1 MPPSVLEIDGV
12 SKAYGG
18 VQALADINA
27 RLEGPGIVGL
37 IGPNGSG
44 KSTLLGVL
52 CGLVPPTSG
61 TVTFQGE
68 KLPLGH
74 THKVAQRGVS
84 RAFQAARLAPDLLV
98 WENICLS
105 ITKVRRRS
113 QLRDRSA
120 EIAAALDLS
129 HVFEARTDQ
138 LTAAERRRLQ
148 VASAVASDP
157 AVLLLDEP
165 AAGLTHAEAIALG
178 EAVTGL
184 AAGSLVVIVEHNM
197 QLIYSLAEHVLVL
210 IDGELAATGTPDEIT
225 ANPRVQDAY
234 LGVGHT
240 GGHSQEA
247 VK

>member
-1 MPPSVLEIDGV
+1 MPPLVLEIDGV
-12 SKAYGG
+12 SKSYGG
-18 VQALADINA
+18 VHALDDVSA

-52 CGLVPPTSG
+52 CGLVPPTTG

-68 KLPLGH
+68 RLPLGR
-74 THKVAQRGVS
+74 THKVTRRGVS

-98 WENICLS
+98 WENICLA
-105 ITKVRRRS
+105 ITGVRRRS
-113 QLRDRSA
+113 QLRERSA

-129 HVFEARTDQ
+129 HVFDAHVDA

-148 VASAVASDP
+148 VASAVASEP
-157 AVLLLDEP
+157 MVLLLDEP
-165 AAGLTHAEAIALG
+165 AAGLTHAEALALG
-178 EAVTGL
+178 EAITGL

-197 QLIYSLAEHVLVL
+197 QLIYSLASHVLVL
-210 IDGELAATGTPDEIT
+210 IDGELAAQGTPDHIT
-225 ANPRVQDAY
+225 ANARVQDAY

-240 GGHSQEA
+240 GHAQEQLS
-247 VK
+247 

>member
-1 MPPSVLEIDGV
+1 LVLEIDGV

-18 VQALADINA
+18 VQALDHITA

-52 CGLVPPTSG
+52 CGLVPPTAGS
-61 TVTFQGE
+61 VTFQGE
-68 KLPLGH
+68 KLPLGS
-74 THKVAQRGVS
+74 THRVARRGVS

-113 QLRDRSA
+113 QLRERSA
-120 EIAAALDLS
+120 EIAAALDLT
-129 HVFEARTDQ
+129 HVFEAHTEQ

-148 VASAVASDP
+148 VASAVAPEP

-165 AAGLTHAEAIALG
+165 AAGLTHAEAAALG

-184 AAGSLVVIVEHNM
+184 AEGSLLVIVEHNM

-210 IDGELAATGTPDEIT
+210 IDGELAATGTPDQIT
-225 ANPRVQDAY
+225 ADPRVQDAY
-234 LGVGHT
+234 LGVGHSR
-240 GGHSQEA
+240 GHAQEK
-247 VK
+247 VT